1 MKLVAI
7 ALALMVF
14 GTSIAGAPTIQ
25 KKPNPDADRIALKVR
40 RIEILDQ
47 LLPVLMTKDQIK
59 KLLPEIEKA
68 RQSEIDIQ
76 KDELDEM
83 KAFEPK
89 LDLALAAAIK
99 EQKVPEDEF
108 VVEYLKMFSKFSNKR
123 KFFFTNS
130 AKAIV
135 VKMKEVMNSGQLKTA
150 ELSLNPLLFGEKDP
164 ESMTSDEK
172 LVLWAREVLL
182 DRASYDLLVDM
193 SL

>member
-7 ALALMVF
+7 ALAVLVF
-14 GTSIAGAPTIQ
+14 GTSIAGAPAIQ
-25 KKPNPDADRIALKVR
+25 KKPNPDADRIALKIR

-47 LLPVLMTKDQIK
+47 LLPVLMTKDQLK

-68 RQSEIDIQ
+68 RQTELDIQ
-76 KDELDEM
+76 KSELDEM
-83 KAFEPK
+83 KGFEPK
-89 LDLALAAAIK
+89 LDEALEAAIK
-99 EQKVPEDEF
+99 EQKLPKDEF

-123 KFFFTNS
+123 KFFMTTS

-135 VKMKEVMNSGQLKTA
+135 VKMKEVMNVGQLKTA
-150 ELSLNPLLFGEKDP
+150 EVSLDPRLFGEKDP
-164 ESMTSDEK
+164 EAMTSDEK

>member
-108 VVEYLKMFSKFSNKR
+108 VIEYLKMFSKFSNKR